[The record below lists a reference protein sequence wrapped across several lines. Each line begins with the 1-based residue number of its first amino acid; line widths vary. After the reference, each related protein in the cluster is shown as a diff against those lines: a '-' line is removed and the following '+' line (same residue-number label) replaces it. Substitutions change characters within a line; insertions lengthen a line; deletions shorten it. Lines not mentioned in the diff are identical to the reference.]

1 MKKRKTARK
10 SVGTGRAV
18 SRAREDRFIAAMLAN
33 GDNQTQAAIT
43 AGYSKTSAET
53 IGHEVARRPRVKAE
67 LAKRR
72 KALASKFELTPE
84 LVLREVARIAYFD
97 ASKCFNKDGSIK
109 NIHKIDEDT
118 RRAISQVKD
127 GEIKPFDKNN
137 ALGRSMQYLGLL
149 PRAGISMKAQ
159 MSMAAA
165 EVKTTEPEEQR
176 SMLEVA
182 RRVAFVLTMGAE
194 IAGTVPTPA
203 PATDKPKARQP
214 QPA

>member
-1 MKKRKTARK
+1 MKKRKTTK
-10 SVGTGRAV
+10 TTV
-18 SRAREDRFIAAMLAN
+18 STSQAAKKYREDVFIATMLAN
-33 GDNQTQAAIT
+33 GENQTRAALA
-43 AGYSKTSAET
+43 AGATKASAERV
-53 IGHEVARRPRVKAE
+53 GWELVRRPRVKAE
-67 LAKRR
+67 IEKRK
-72 KALASKFELTPE
+72 KALLSKFELTPE

-97 ASKCFNKDGSIK
+97 ASKCFNKNGTVK

-159 MSMAAA
+159 MSVAAA
-165 EVKTTEPEEQR
+165 EVAVNKPEER

-194 IAGTVPTPA
+194 IAAPT
-203 PATDKPKARQP
+203 TEKPKAA